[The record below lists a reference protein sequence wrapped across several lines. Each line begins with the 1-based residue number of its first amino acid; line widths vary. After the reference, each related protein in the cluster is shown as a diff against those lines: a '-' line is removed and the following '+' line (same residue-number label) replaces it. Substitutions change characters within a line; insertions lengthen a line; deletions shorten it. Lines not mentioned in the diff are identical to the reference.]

1 MVLLHRRGSLHSQLG
16 LGGRHQSRL
25 GRIPLLAAVV
35 AAVVEPDFLA
45 LASGAMVVPPGAG
58 AEAVLELWLVGLHS
72 ERQEGCWVAL
82 AV

>member
-1 MVLLHRRGSLHSQLG
+1 MVALHRSGSQRLQLG

-35 AAVVEPDFLA
+35 AAVVEPAVPA
-45 LASGAMVVPPGAG
+45 LAPVATVPLGSGAEV
-58 AEAVLELWLVGLHS
+58 VLEQWRVGLHS
-72 ERQEGCWVAL
+72 EQQEECWGAL